1 MKLKVKFIMT
11 KGEGEFPDFSLL
23 PKSKQNTKYIKSC
36 MTFVPVFEDVEDIIK
51 NWKIVDDG
59 LKTLKYKNGIFDGSP
74 APVVE
79 FTFKDKNVDRD
90 ELLRGV
96 WTSFYKLSIPEVN
109 DIDPYF
115 YEDHNGYTHIL

>member
-1 MKLKVKFIMT
+1 
-11 KGEGEFPDFSLL
+11 
-23 PKSKQNTKYIKSC
+23 